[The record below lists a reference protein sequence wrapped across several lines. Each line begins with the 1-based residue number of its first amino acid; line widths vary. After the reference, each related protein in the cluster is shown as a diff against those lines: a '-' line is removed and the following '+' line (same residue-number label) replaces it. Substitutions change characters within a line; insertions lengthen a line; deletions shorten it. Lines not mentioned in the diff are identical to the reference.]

1 MFSRIRNHE
10 KLVENG
16 ENPSIVARKL
26 KEGTHEKD
34 SDPFRILGNNGNSL
48 KTVYIEDT
56 VKTTENSIAER
67 GRETEIIE
75 GGEREIK
82 RKGKGRDRGREEE
95 EEVEGAVTEL
105 IMKDPVDA
113 EEDKNAFSLSLSLP
127 LSLKKNKRPKN
138 GTINLEFNLSE
149 VQDLHSYKEPSSKNH
164 KGKNVLKEVVSE
176 VVRYDGEIFILFYHL
191 ILLYIYT
198 LFITTIKISEY

>member
-16 ENPSIVARKL
+16 ENPSTVARKL

-48 KTVYIEDT
+48 KTVCIEDT
-56 VKTTENSIAER
+56 VKMTENSIAET
-67 GRETEIIE
+67 GRETETVIME
-75 GGEREIK
+75 SGEREIK
-82 RKGKGRDRGREEE
+82 GKGKGKGRDRGREEE
-95 EEVEGAVTEL
+95 VEEEGAVTEL

-113 EEDKNAFSLSLSLP
+113 QEDKNAFSLPLSLP
-127 LSLKKNKRPKN
+127 LSVSLKKNKRPKN
-138 GTINLEFNLSE
+138 GTMNLEFNLSE

-191 ILLYIYT
+191 IFVSFLFLL
-198 LFITTIKISEY
+198 